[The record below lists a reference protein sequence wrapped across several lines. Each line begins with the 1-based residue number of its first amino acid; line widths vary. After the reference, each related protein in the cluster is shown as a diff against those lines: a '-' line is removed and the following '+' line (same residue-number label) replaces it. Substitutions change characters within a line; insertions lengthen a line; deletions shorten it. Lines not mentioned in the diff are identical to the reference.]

1 LISKNFDVMKKMFI
15 NIPTMKHWLEMYK
28 ESLFC
33 NITSIPTAV
42 CYRDEMPIV
51 AKKINKKIT
60 SGI

>member
-1 LISKNFDVMKKMFI
+1 MKKMFI